1 MTPSLNEIITALEA
15 EVNPGLQ
22 ESWDNTG
29 WQVCAESKDDVCTG
43 VLICVDVTDAVIS
56 EAIARGYNLIVSHH
70 PLIFRPLKRLTG
82 TTPAERMAIKLI
94 KSGISV
100 YSAHTSLDNAS
111 KGVAYYRA
119 EAVGLTKICPLAPR
133 RDVLYKVAVY
143 VPEKDADTV
152 RDAMHHAG
160 AGHIG
165 RYDRCG
171 FTIKG
176 EGTFRPLQGSNP
188 HIGQQDETTVVSEMK
203 IEAVVPAHLRSKV
216 ESAIRKAHPYEE
228 PAIDIYHIEA
238 ADTSTGLG
246 AVGNLPQPLS
256 AARLIERIKE
266 VYGSPVVRTTP
277 HDDSMTVSRVA
288 LCGGSGGEF
297 IPAAIG
303 AGAQVYVTSDVR
315 YHDFVDYR
323 ERILVVDTGHYESEK
338 CTTILLSRI
347 ISKKFPNFAVGIST
361 TETNSITY
369 Q

>member
-1 MTPSLNEIITALEA
+1 MTPSLNEIINALEA

-29 WQVCAESKDDVCTG
+29 WQVCPSSKGDTCKG
-43 VLICVDVTDAVIS
+43 VLVCVDVTDAVIT
-56 EAIARGYNLIVSHH
+56 EAVEKGCNLIISHH

-82 TTPAERMAIKLI
+82 TTPAERMAIRLI

-111 KGVAYYRA
+111 AGVSHYLA
-119 EAVGLTKICPLAPR
+119 EALGLTEIEPLAPR

-143 VPEKDADTV
+143 VPEKEADEV
-152 RDAMHHAG
+152 RNAMHDAG

-165 RYDRCG
+165 NYDRCG
-171 FTIKG
+171 FTING
-176 EGTFRPLQGSNP
+176 AGSFRPLQGSNP
-188 HIGQQDETTVVSEMK
+188 HIGQKDEITFVSEVK
-203 IEAVVPAHLRSKV
+203 IEAVVPAHLKAKV
-216 ESAIRKAHPYEE
+216 ESAIRKVHPYEE

-246 AVGNLPQPLS
+246 AIGNLLQPLS
-256 AARLIERIKE
+256 ASEIIGRVKE
-266 VYGSPVVRTTP
+266 VYGSPMVRTTP
-277 HDDSMTVSRVA
+277 HVDSMPVTRVA

-303 AGAQVYVTSDVR
+303 AGAQVYITSDVR

-323 ERILVVDTGHYESEK
+323 DRILVVDTGHYESEK

-347 ISKKFPNFAVGIST
+347 ISKKFPNFAVGISAS
-361 TETNSITY
+361 ETNSITY